1 MYVMKSFKKCALN
14 NSLKPFL
21 INLEIEM
28 LANSTTAR
36 NLSKIILNYSILRN
50 ISISS
55 KLLNNETPE
64 QQKDQSSTNKQP
76 ETQNVENDFL
86 KSLLEK
92 NKKLET
98 DLVDYKVF
106 FEKLLI
112 INNLFQ
118 FFFLLRIDM
127 FEH

>member
-98 DLVDYKVF
+98 DLVDYKVL

>member
-1 MYVMKSFKKCALN
+1 
-14 NSLKPFL
+14 
-21 INLEIEM
+21 M

-92 NKKLET
+92 NKKLEI
-98 DLVDYKVF
+98 DLVDYKVL

>member
-1 MYVMKSFKKCALN
+1 
-14 NSLKPFL
+14 
-21 INLEIEM
+21 M

-36 NLSKIILNYSILRN
+36 NLSKIILNYSTLRN

-55 KLLNNETPE
+55 KLLNNETSE

-98 DLVDYKVF
+98 DLVDYKVL

-118 FFFLLRIDM
+118 FFFLFLRINM
-127 FEH
+127 LEH